1 MLATESNKESVTLFE
16 PKAMIDIPEATARQV
31 FFAVAA
37 AFSIVVLSACDSS
50 TNAKPANQTPPPAVV
65 TVAQPI
71 AKDVLEWD
79 EYTGRLEAVQ
89 TVEVR
94 PRVSGYI
101 SQINFKEGSKVKKGD
116 LLYVID
122 PRPFIA
128 ERDRAAADVD
138 RSRAQL
144 ELAKN
149 DLVRAEGLVKQHF
162 ISEAEYDN
170 RSKSV
175 SQLAAALR
183 SAQAALE
190 EAKLNVE
197 FTQLRAPIDGR
208 ISRTLKTL
216 GNLVIGGNN
225 SGEATLLTTIVS
237 TDPIYVYIDAD
248 EESVL
253 KYRRLAREGLRESAR
268 YGPIP
273 MELEL
278 ADEKN
283 FPHKGF
289 TDFVE
294 PRLDPTTGT
303 VKARGVFRNPDD
315 QLSPG
320 FFVRVR
326 IHGSGAYPALLISD
340 AAIGVDQE
348 KKYVLVV
355 NRDNTV
361 EYRAVKPGP
370 FIDGLRV
377 IQQGLKPD
385 DWVVVNG
392 LLRVQPGGKVSTE
405 KVDMASLATG
415 PQVQAA
421 TPDSEKSNSK
431 KQDPGA
437 HH

>member
-1 MLATESNKESVTLFE
+1 MRDLHVFLEWIVMINFLKLATRPTFL
-16 PKAMIDIPEATARQV
+16 AGLATC
-31 FFAVAA
+31 FVAILA
-37 AFSIVVLSACDSS
+37 GCDSS
-50 TNAKPANQTPPPAVV
+50 SNAKPANPGPPAAVV
-65 TVAQPI
+65 TVSQPI
-71 AKDVLEWD
+71 QKNVVEWD

-94 PRVSGYI
+94 ARVSGYL
-101 SQINFKEGSKVKKGD
+101 SQVNFKDGAKVKKGD

-122 PRPFIA
+122 PRPYVA
-128 ERDRAAADVD
+128 VRDRTAAEVD

-149 DLVRAEGLVKQHF
+149 DLSRAEQLLKSHF
-162 ISEAEYDN
+162 ISEAEYDT
-170 RSKSV
+170 RSKGV
-175 SQLAAALR
+175 RQQEAALR
-183 SAQAALE
+183 SAEAALQ

-197 FTQLRAPIDGR
+197 FTQLRSPIDGR
-208 ISRTLKTL
+208 ISRTLTTV
-216 GNLVIGGNN
+216 GNLVNGGN
-225 SGEATLLTTIVS
+225 SGEATLLTIIVS
-237 TDPIYVYIDAD
+237 TDPIRVYIDAD
-248 EESVL
+248 ELSVL

-283 FPHKGF
+283 FPHKGY

-303 VKARGVFRNPDD
+303 VRARGVFPNPDD

-320 FFVRVR
+320 FFARVR
-326 IHGSGAYPALLISD
+326 IHGSDTYPALLVSD

-348 KKYVLVV
+348 KKFVLIV
-355 NRDNTV
+355 NRDNMV

-377 IQQGLKPD
+377 IKQGLKPD
-385 DWVVVNG
+385 DWVIVNG
-392 LLRVQPGGKVSTE
+392 LQRVQPGVKVNPE
-405 KVDMASLATG
+405 KVDMASLAKG
-415 PQVQAA
+415 LDAVADQAGGEK
-421 TPDSEKSNSK
+421 TPPK
-431 KQDPGA
+431 KQETGA
-437 HH
+437 H

>member
-1 MLATESNKESVTLFE
+1 MGLTASFIAILAG
-16 PKAMIDIPEATARQV
+16 
-31 FFAVAA
+31 
-37 AFSIVVLSACDSS
+37 CDSS
-50 TNAKPANQTPPPAVV
+50 SNAKPANQPPPAAVV
-65 TVAQPI
+65 TVSLPI
-71 AKDVLEWD
+71 AKDVVEWD

-94 PRVSGYI
+94 ARVNGYI
-101 SQINFKEGSKVKKGD
+101 SQVNFKDGAKVKKGN

-122 PRPFIA
+122 PRPYVA
-128 ERDRAAADVD
+128 ERDRTAAEVD

-149 DLVRAEGLVKQHF
+149 DLSRAERLLNSHF
-162 ISEAEYDN
+162 ISEAEYDT
-170 RSKSV
+170 RSKGV
-175 SQLAAALR
+175 RQQEAALR
-183 SAQAALE
+183 SSEAALE
-190 EAKLNVE
+190 MAKLNVE

-216 GNLVIGGNN
+216 GNLVNGGN

-248 EESVL
+248 EQTVL

-303 VKARGVFRNPDD
+303 VRARGVFSNTDD

-320 FFVRVR
+320 FFARVRV
-326 IHGSGAYPALLISD
+326 HGSGTYPALLVSD

-348 KKYVLVV
+348 KKFVLVV
-355 NRDNTV
+355 NRDNMV

-377 IQQGLKPD
+377 IKQGLKPD
-385 DWVVVNG
+385 DWVIVNG
-392 LLRVQPGGKVSTE
+392 LQSVQPGVKVNPE
-405 KVDMASLATG
+405 KVDMASLAKG
-415 PQVQAA
+415 PYGNAA
-421 TPDSEKSNSK
+421 VPDSEKLQPK
-431 KQDPGA
+431 KQEAGA
-437 HH
+437 RQ

>member
-1 MLATESNKESVTLFE
+1 VN
-16 PKAMIDIPEATARQV
+16 
-31 FFAVAA
+31 
-37 AFSIVVLSACDSS
+37 
-50 TNAKPANQTPPPAVV
+50 
-65 TVAQPI
+65 
-71 AKDVLEWD
+71 
-79 EYTGRLEAVQ
+79 
-89 TVEVR
+89 
-94 PRVSGYI
+94 GYI
-101 SQINFKEGSKVKKGD
+101 SQVNFKDGAKVKKGD

-122 PRPFIA
+122 PRPYVA
-128 ERDRAAADVD
+128 ERDRTAAEVD

-149 DLVRAEGLVKQHF
+149 ELSRAERLLNSHF
-162 ISEAEYDN
+162 ISEAEYDT
-170 RSKSV
+170 RSKGV
-175 SQLAAALR
+175 RQQEAALR
-183 SAQAALE
+183 SVEAALQ

-197 FTQLRAPIDGR
+197 FTQLRTPIDGR
-208 ISRTLKTL
+208 ISRTLKTV
-216 GNLVIGGNN
+216 GNLVNGGN

-248 EESVL
+248 EQTVL

-268 YGPIP
+268 HGPIP

-303 VKARGVFRNPDD
+303 VRARGVFPNTDD

-326 IHGSGAYPALLISD
+326 IHGSGTYPALLVSA
-340 AAIGVDQE
+340 AAIGADQE

-355 NRDNTV
+355 NKDNMV
-361 EYRAVKPGP
+361 EYRTVIPGP

-377 IQQGLKPD
+377 IKQGLKPD
-385 DWVVVNG
+385 EWVIVNG
-392 LLRVQPGGKVSTE
+392 LQNVQPGVKVNPE
-405 KVDMASLATG
+405 KVDMASLAKG
-415 PQVQAA
+415 IAVNSNAS
-421 TPDSEKSNSK
+421 DSEKLQPGK
-431 KQDPGA
+431 KNTGA
-437 HH
+437 RQ

>member
-1 MLATESNKESVTLFE
+1 MVDNFQERVTRPAFLAGL
-16 PKAMIDIPEATARQV
+16 TAC
-31 FFAVAA
+31 FVA
-37 AFSIVVLSACDSS
+37 ILPGCDSS
-50 TNAKPANQTPPPAVV
+50 GNAKPANLGPPAAVV
-65 TVAQPI
+65 TMSQPI
-71 AKDVLEWD
+71 AKDVVEWD

-94 PRVSGYI
+94 ARVNGYI
-101 SQINFKEGSKVKKGD
+101 SQVNFKDGAKVKKGD

-122 PRPFIA
+122 PRPYVA
-128 ERDRAAADVD
+128 ERDRTAAEVD

-149 DLVRAEGLVKQHF
+149 DLSRAERLLKSHF
-162 ISEAEYDN
+162 ISEAEYDT

-175 SQLAAALR
+175 RQQEAALR
-183 SAQAALE
+183 SAEATLQ

-208 ISRTLKTL
+208 ISRTLKTV
-216 GNLVIGGNN
+216 GNLVNGGN

-248 EESVL
+248 EQSVL

-268 YGPIP
+268 YGPIL

-283 FPHKGF
+283 FPHKGY

-303 VKARGVFRNPDD
+303 VRARGIFPNPDD

-320 FFVRVR
+320 FFARVR
-326 IHGSGAYPALLISD
+326 IHGSGTYPALLVSD

-348 KKYVLVV
+348 KKYILVV
-355 NRDNTV
+355 NKDNMV

-377 IQQGLKPD
+377 IKQGLKPD
-385 DWVVVNG
+385 DWVIVNG
-392 LLRVQPGGKVSTE
+392 LQSVQPGVKVNPE
-405 KVDMASLATG
+405 KVDMASLAKG
-415 PQVQAA
+415 SYGNAA
-421 TPDSEKSNSK
+421 APDSEKLQPVK
-431 KQDPGA
+431 KETGA
-437 HH
+437 RQ

>member
-1 MLATESNKESVTLFE
+1 MINFPEQGTRPVFLVGLAASFIAIL
-16 PKAMIDIPEATARQV
+16 AG
-31 FFAVAA
+31 
-37 AFSIVVLSACDSS
+37 CDSS
-50 TNAKPANQTPPPAVV
+50 SNAKPANPGLPVAVV
-65 TVAQPI
+65 TVSLPI
-71 AKDVLEWD
+71 AKDVVEWD

-94 PRVSGYI
+94 ARVNGYI
-101 SQINFKEGSKVKKGD
+101 SQVNFKDGAKVKKGD

-122 PRPFIA
+122 PRPYVA
-128 ERDRAAADVD
+128 ERDRTAAEVD

-149 DLVRAEGLVKQHF
+149 ELSRAERLLNSHF
-162 ISEAEYDN
+162 ISEAEYDT
-170 RSKSV
+170 RSKGV
-175 SQLAAALR
+175 RQQEAALR
-183 SAQAALE
+183 SVEAALQ

-197 FTQLRAPIDGR
+197 FTQLRTPIDGR
-208 ISRTLKTL
+208 ISRTLKTV
-216 GNLVIGGNN
+216 GNLVNGGN

-248 EESVL
+248 EQTVL

-268 YGPIP
+268 HGPIP

-303 VKARGVFRNPDD
+303 VRARGVFPNTDD

-326 IHGSGAYPALLISD
+326 
-340 AAIGVDQE
+340 
-348 KKYVLVV
+348 
-355 NRDNTV
+355 
-361 EYRAVKPGP
+361 
-370 FIDGLRV
+370 
-377 IQQGLKPD
+377 
-385 DWVVVNG
+385 
-392 LLRVQPGGKVSTE
+392 
-405 KVDMASLATG
+405 
-415 PQVQAA
+415 
-421 TPDSEKSNSK
+421 
-431 KQDPGA
+431 
-437 HH
+437 

>member
-1 MLATESNKESVTLFE
+1 
-16 PKAMIDIPEATARQV
+16 MINFPEQGTRP
-31 FFAVAA
+31 
-37 AFSIVVLSACDSS
+37 VVLAGLAACFIAILAGCDSS
-50 TNAKPANQTPPPAVV
+50 SNAKPANPGPPVAVV
-65 TVAQPI
+65 TVSLPI
-71 AKDVLEWD
+71 AKDVVEWD

-94 PRVSGYI
+94 ARVNGYI
-101 SQINFKEGSKVKKGD
+101 SQVNFKDGAKVKKGD

-122 PRPFIA
+122 PRPYVA
-128 ERDRAAADVD
+128 ERDRTAAEVD

-149 DLVRAEGLVKQHF
+149 ELSRAERLLNSHF
-162 ISEAEYDN
+162 ISEAEYDT
-170 RSKSV
+170 RSKGV
-175 SQLAAALR
+175 RQQEAALR
-183 SAQAALE
+183 SVEAALQ

-197 FTQLRAPIDGR
+197 FTQLRTPIDGR
-208 ISRTLKTL
+208 ISRTLKTV
-216 GNLVIGGNN
+216 GNLVNGGN

-248 EESVL
+248 EQTVL

-268 YGPIP
+268 HGPIP

-303 VKARGVFRNPDD
+303 VRARGVFPNTDD

-326 IHGSGAYPALLISD
+326 IHGSGTYPALLVSD
-340 AAIGVDQE
+340 AAIGADQE

-355 NRDNTV
+355 NKDNMV
-361 EYRAVKPGP
+361 EYRTVIPGP

-377 IQQGLKPD
+377 IKQGLKPD
-385 DWVVVNG
+385 EWVIVNG
-392 LLRVQPGGKVSTE
+392 LQNVQPGVKVNPE
-405 KVDMASLATG
+405 KVDMASLAKG
-415 PQVQAA
+415 IAVNSNAS
-421 TPDSEKSNSK
+421 DSEKLQPGK
-431 KQDPGA
+431 KNTGA
-437 HH
+437 RQ